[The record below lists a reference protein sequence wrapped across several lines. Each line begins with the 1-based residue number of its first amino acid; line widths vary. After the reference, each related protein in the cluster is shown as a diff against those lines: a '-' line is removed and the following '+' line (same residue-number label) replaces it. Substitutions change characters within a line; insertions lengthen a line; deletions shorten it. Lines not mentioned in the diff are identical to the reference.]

1 MRARDLRRAQ
11 REVWKMAGRNPADWA
26 TRQPETR
33 RFSETQD
40 RLLKGLGV
48 MLLLIWGL
56 LVGVLVLLWQTGG
69 LGL

>member
-1 MRARDLRRAQ
+1 MRAGDLRRAQ
-11 REVWKMAGRNPADWA
+11 REVWKLAGRKPTEWA
-26 TRQPETR
+26 VHQPETR
-33 RFSETQD
+33 RFFETQD

-48 MLLLIWGL
+48 VLLLIWGL